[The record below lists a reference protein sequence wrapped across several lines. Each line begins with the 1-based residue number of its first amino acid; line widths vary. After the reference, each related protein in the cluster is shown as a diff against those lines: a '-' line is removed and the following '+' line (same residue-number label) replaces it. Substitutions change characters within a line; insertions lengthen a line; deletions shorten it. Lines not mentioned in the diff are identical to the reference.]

1 MHTDPWMPGLRQQ
14 RITVDDGVEI
24 NAWVGGQGPA
34 LLLVH
39 GHPQTSA
46 IWHRVAPRLA
56 QQFTVV
62 LADLR
67 GYGDSSRP
75 AGDPEHVNYSKR
87 TMARDLL
94 RLMARLGHEH
104 FSVLA
109 HDRGARVAH
118 RLAMDY
124 PASVQRL
131 VLLDIAPTLAMYEQT
146 GEAFARAYWHWFFLI
161 QPAPLPERLIE
172 ADPAAYV
179 REIMG
184 RRSAGLAP
192 FDPRA
197 LAEYQRCLAARTAC
211 ARTTAPRPASTWTM
225 TARTAGWGAGC
236 PCRCWCS
243 GARRAWCTAASIRCA
258 SGSSWP
264 TMCAVGH
271 WPAGTTLPRRRPT
284 HCWTRLCHFCCRPG
298 ECGHCW
304 LSGLHSGKPAKKG
317 KEGKGAFAP
326 YLRRHSVLHG
336 FNWYANR
343 VRKR

>member
-67 GYGDSSRP
+67 GEGDSSRP

-118 RLAMDY
+118 LITGRMMDFIEFEDGF
-124 PASVQRL
+124 A
-131 VLLDIAPTLAMYEQT
+131 IAKI
-146 GEAFARAYWHWFFLI
+146 H
-161 QPAPLPERLIE
+161 APL
-172 ADPAAYV
+172 
-179 REIMG
+179 
-184 RRSAGLAP
+184 
-192 FDPRA
+192 FTHHQA
-197 LAEYQRCLAARTAC
+197 LAESHVRSRYGVTVVGVK
-211 ARTTAPRPASTWTM
+211 RPNEDFEHALPETRILPGDLLIVSGPTKKIEVF
-225 TARTAGWGAGC
+225 AGGD
-236 PCRCWCS
+236 
-243 GARRAWCTAASIRCA
+243 
-258 SGSSWP
+258 
-264 TMCAVGH
+264 
-271 WPAGTTLPRRRPT
+271 
-284 HCWTRLCHFCCRPG
+284 
-298 ECGHCW
+298 
-304 LSGLHSGKPAKKG
+304 
-317 KEGKGAFAP
+317 
-326 YLRRHSVLHG
+326 
-336 FNWYANR
+336 
-343 VRKR
+343 RKRR